1 MRRMPAPARASLLT
15 AVVAASLVADPG
27 PGALLAAQTEEPE
40 PIYRIRVRLQTTA
53 TAARVVL
60 RGPGELIQAA
70 VRRSRGER
78 VAEFQGFGKSLR
90 VGRRGSAPRAVAG
103 FVAALTPGGGETVR
117 FRVGQLGPGATSV
130 RVWNLNLAR
139 ADPVARYR
147 VLGEGR
153 TFSIPTGRVAAGGP
167 PPSTEPLPPQ
177 VLAFYYPWY
186 EPSDWNGG
194 KPIAAFNQ
202 TDTPYSSADPAAL
215 DRHVQQAQQAGI
227 DGFIVSWWGQEPGW
241 DQNTKLLEERLPPGF
256 SFALYLETFSKHFRT
271 EDDLI
276 RQIDYA
282 LDTYATSPHYLH
294 YQGRPVL
301 YGFSTHNVLMDHG
314 AGHHPQYPEVW
325 RRVLAALALEGHYPV
340 VVGEGRPFDVEDFD
354 VFDGMHV
361 YGTTD
366 PNTTAALNRRM
377 SLTARAWAAVHGGL
391 RRIWGSSILPGYD
404 DGHIPGRR
412 PDYFPRQDGRLY
424 EEQWTAATEAHSD
437 QALIVSFNEWLETTN
452 IEPNLE
458 WGDRYLDLTATLA
471 ARFRAS
477 R

>member
-1 MRRMPAPARASLLT
+1 MPLRLT
-15 AVVAASLVADPG
+15 GLAALVAASLVAG
-27 PGALLAAQTEEPE
+27 PGDAYPTPAADGPE
-40 PIYRIRVRLQTTA
+40 PIYRVRVRMLTTA
-53 TAARVVL
+53 LSARVVL
-60 RGPGELIQAA
+60 RPPGGLIQAA

-78 VAEFQGFGKSLR
+78 QAEFQGYGRGLR
-90 VGRRGSAPRAVAG
+90 VGRRGSTSRAVAG
-103 FVAALTPGGGETVR
+103 FVAALTPGGGDTLR
-117 FRVGQLGPGATSV
+117 FRVGQLGPGTTSV
-130 RVWNLNLAR
+130 RLWNLNQER
-139 ADPVARYR
+139 SDPVARYELR
-147 VLGEGR
+147 KGGIR
-153 TFSIPTGRVAAGGP
+153 TFSVPTGRVAAGGP
-167 PPSTEPLPPQ
+167 VPGTEPLPPQ

-186 EPSDWNGG
+186 EPSDWDGG
-194 KPIAAFNQ
+194 MPIAGYNQ
-202 TDTPYSSADPAAL
+202 TEDPYSSSDPAAL
-215 DRHVQQAQQAGI
+215 DRHVRQAQQAGI
-227 DGFIVSWWGQEPGW
+227 DGFIVSWWGQEPPW
-241 DQNTKLLEERLPPGF
+241 DQNTRLLEERLPPSF
-256 SFALYLETFSKHFRT
+256 SFALYLETFSKHMRT

-301 YGFSTHNVLMDHG
+301 YGFSTHNVLMEHG
-314 AGHHPQYPEVW
+314 AGHHPQYAEVW
-325 RRVLAALALEGHYPV
+325 RRVLGALALEGHHPV
-340 VVGEGRPFDVEDFD
+340 VVGEGRPFEVEDFD

-366 PNTTAALNRRM
+366 PGTTAALNRRM

-404 DGHIPGRR
+404 DRHIPGRR
-412 PDYFPRQDGRLY
+412 PDHFPRQDGLLY
-424 EEQWTAATEAHSD
+424 QEQWAAATEAHSD

-458 WGDRYLDLTATLA
+458 WGDRYLELTAALA